1 MTLGSSL
8 GFRWRSRQSPRR
20 NLSTGHFHRLS
31 RLEALG
37 VPRELEQE
45 WQVVEPITETHE
57 VLEKLARQ
65 GDPDIAAELAS
76 MGVRVRDI
84 VPDCVGLSLA
94 LLHEELTLT
103 LVASSEEIAAL
114 DAVQYLDG
122 GPCVEAAHTDR
133 IVDVST
139 YDLLSEERWQMY
151 AQATTAAGVASS
163 LTVPILRNGRVVG
176 TVNLYAARP
185 TSFVGHHEALAVALG
200 GTAELAITNADLSF
214 RTRLE
219 AAQAP
224 TRLADQDD
232 VDIAVS
238 IITAHDEVDTGTARE
253 RIRLAAARAG
263 LTDGQAARA
272 VRRIYRP

>member
-1 MTLGSSL
+1 M
-8 GFRWRSRQSPRR
+8 
-20 NLSTGHFHRLS
+20 
-31 RLEALG
+31 
-37 VPRELEQE
+37 
-45 WQVVEPITETHE
+45 EPIPETHE
-57 VLEKLARQ
+57 VLEKLARR

-76 MGVRVRDI
+76 MGQRVRDI

-133 IVDVST
+133 TVEVST
-139 YDLLSEERWQMY
+139 LDLLAEERWQMY
-151 AQATTAAGVASS
+151 AQATTAVGVASS
-163 LTVPILRNGRVVG
+163 LTLPILRNSRVVG
-176 TVNLYAARP
+176 SVNLYAAGP
-185 TSFVGHHEALAVALG
+185 TSFAGHHEALAAALG
-200 GTAELAITNADLSF
+200 GSAELTITNADLSF

-238 IITAHDEVDTGTARE
+238 IITAHDEVDTGTARNASVWPRYE
-253 RIRLAAARAG
+253 RASPTVRLPGPYDASTVRSGLSACLISVSLRAG
-263 LTDGQAARA
+263 RWVGAPSVVGGRTE
-272 VRRIYRP
+272 